1 MDGDAGNITADIIET
16 LAPEKTLSETV
27 SELLSLD
34 IGGFSLGNILAA
46 AVIFI
51 ACLIFIKLC
60 LKFTRKALSRT
71 KLDEAIKRVVIN
83 CERIVLWVTAA
94 LVIMGKLNISTTS
107 LVALVSVA
115 GLALSLSLQN
125 TLSNV
130 FAGITLMVTHPFKA
144 GDFIESG
151 ETSGTVLHT
160 GLFYVT
166 LMTYDNKEIHVPN
179 SDIAASRLTN
189 YTAGP
194 TRRVDLSFGL
204 EYGCGAEAVR
214 EALLAAAAED
224 ARVLKEPAPAVV
236 VNAYLASSVQY
247 TLRCWTLTPDY
258 WDVYYALNE
267 SARRHLEAAGLSLA
281 FERLDVRIINGKE

>member
-1 MDGDAGNITADIIET
+1 MVYSDIIET
-16 LAPEKTLSETV
+16 IAPEKTLMETLN
-27 SELLSLD
+27 ELLSLD

-46 AVIFI
+46 A
-51 ACLIFIKLC
+51 LIFLVCLVVIKLC
-60 LKFTRKALSRT
+60 VRLTRRALEKTR
-71 KLDEAIKRVVIN
+71 LDEAVRRAVVSV
-83 CERIVLWVTAA
+83 ERIVLWVAA
-94 LVIMGKLNISTTS
+94 LLMIMGKLNISTTS

-130 FAGITLMVTHPFKA
+130 FAGVTLLVTRPFAA
-144 GDFIESG
+144 GDFIETG
-151 ETSGTVLHT
+151 TTSGTVLRT

-166 LMTYDNKEIHVPN
+166 LKTFDHKEIHVPN

-189 YTAGP
+189 YTAEP
-194 TRRVDLSFGL
+194 ERRVDLSFGL
-204 EYGCGAEAVR
+204 EYSCKADEVR
-214 EALLAAAAED
+214 RALLAAAAENGK
-224 ARVLKEPAPAVV
+224 VLREPAPEVV

-247 TLRCWTLTPDY
+247 TLRCWALTADY

-281 FERLDVRIINGKE
+281 FDRLDVRLVKD